1 MKLITALRLQKGT
14 PRVAFVGAGGKTTA
28 MFALAHELV
37 EGQDGIS
44 GFIELQRGRV
54 IVTATTHL
62 SASQA
67 GFADRCMQINRAS
80 DLEPYLAELP
90 PGITLIMG
98 PAQAD
103 ERLQGLQGESLAAVW
118 RLAEHWQIPLLVEA
132 DGSRQ
137 KPVKAPAEHEPVI
150 PDWTE
155 LVVVTAGLSAIGRPL
170 SNEWVHRPERFAEIT
185 AQSPGAF
192 IDRSNLVRVL
202 SHDQGGLKGIK
213 SGMRRVVLL
222 NQADTAEMQA
232 QGKAI
237 SKELVPCF
245 DGIAIA
251 SFRLGVTEETG
262 PVVAMHEKNAGIIL
276 AAGSSSRLGQ
286 PKQLLDWQG
295 EPLLRWVVKAALQ
308 AGLAPVHVVTGAFAQ
323 AVETALD
330 GLEVVIT
337 LNPAWE
343 AGQGTSVAA
352 GVRSLPKEVGAA
364 LFLLCDQPQVG
375 LHLIQALV
383 EQHAQTLAPIVAP
396 LVDGVRAN
404 PVLFDQ
410 VTFPDLV
417 NLRADIG
424 GRSLFSRYPVSFLP
438 WQDPAVLLDIDT
450 LEDYQRMVGK

>member
-1 MKLITALRLQKGT
+1 
-14 PRVAFVGAGGKTTA
+14 
-28 MFALAHELV
+28 
-37 EGQDGIS
+37 
-44 GFIELQRGRV
+44 
-54 IVTATTHL
+54 
-62 SASQA
+62 
-67 GFADRCMQINRAS
+67 
-80 DLEPYLAELP
+80 
-90 PGITLIMG
+90 
-98 PAQAD
+98 
-103 ERLQGLQGESLAAVW
+103 
-118 RLAEHWQIPLLVEA
+118 
-132 DGSRQ
+132 
-137 KPVKAPAEHEPVI
+137 
-150 PDWTE
+150 
-155 LVVVTAGLSAIGRPL
+155 
-170 SNEWVHRPERFAEIT
+170 
-185 AQSPGAF
+185 
-192 IDRSNLVRVL
+192 VL